1 MAKTVLI
8 TGASGFIGSAL
19 VDEAVKRGFGVYA
32 GIRKSSSLEWLRDP
46 AVRIVHLDLSEDDR
60 LDQDLRNLADR
71 IGKPDFI
78 VHAAGITKAVD
89 RREYHRVN
97 CEYTIRLVKRLIH
110 YGMVPEKFVLISS
123 LASLGEAQHGDRI
136 TLDQERNPL
145 SEYARSKLAAEQ
157 FLLTLE
163 DFPSVVI
170 NPTAVYGPRDK
181 GFLFLLRC
189 MQKHLEISI
198 GKGGQR
204 LSFLHVDDLCRAVF
218 LCMESP
224 VLHRQFL
231 VSDLRVYT
239 ERDFNAIARCCLEK
253 GTISLSIPGWVAECA
268 AWAMEFI
275 SRMSGKA
282 SFLTPDRL
290 REFRASNWGVDCT
303 DLVALG
309 YQPAFTLEEGLR
321 RTICWYKEQGWI

>member
-1 MAKTVLI
+1 MTKTVLV

-19 VDEAVKRGFGVYA
+19 VDEAIKRGFGAYA
-32 GIRKSSSLEWLRDP
+32 GVRKSSSLEWLRDP
-46 AVRIVHLDLSEDDR
+46 AIRIVHLDLAQDDR

-97 CEYTIRLVKRLIH
+97 CEYTIRLVTRLIRH
-110 YGMVPEKFVLISS
+110 GMVPEKFVLISS
-123 LASLGEAQHGDRI
+123 LASLGEAQNRDRI

-157 FLLTLE
+157 FLSTLK
-163 DFPSVVI
+163 DFPSVII

-189 MQKHLEISI
+189 MQKHVEIRI

-204 LSFLHVDDLCRAVF
+204 LSFLHVDDLCQAVF
-218 LCMESP
+218 LCMELP

-231 VSDLRVYT
+231 VSDLQVYA
-239 ERDFNAIARCCLEK
+239 ERDFNEIARSCLEK
-253 GTISLSIPGWVAECA
+253 ETITLSLPGWVAEGA
-268 AWAMEFI
+268 ARAMELI

-282 SFLTPDRL
+282 SILTPDRL
-290 REFRASNWGVDCT
+290 REFRARNWGVDCT
-303 DLVALG
+303 DLVTLG

-321 RTICWYKEQGWI
+321 RTIRWYKEQGWI